1 MYNIDYVCGLGF
13 GDEGKGRIAAYLATK
28 YDEENTITVL
38 CSGSSQRGHTM
49 VDENGV
55 RHVFHHFGCATMY
68 GYHNYIDHMFY
79 SNPIMFRKE
88 WEELESKGITPVVYM
103 NKYTNLV
110 LPYHMLADQCYTE
123 IRREADDVVD
133 SSCGCGVWQ
142 ARTSTLFES
151 QREDGVV
158 VNECTTLA
166 TLINRR
172 KFDACMK
179 HFRNGT
185 LFIDR
190 IVSSADGNVYSE
202 IIKKYWDIINND
214 DVWEHYWEDL
224 NFMVE
229 HCTLVDDIEN
239 IKDAGYN
246 NYIVELSQ
254 GIYLDNDYAADSH
267 STSCNTRPSAYM
279 NLLSSLHRADC
290 RVTVNF
296 VTRWYLTR
304 HGFNQ
309 NYYGQTMDKEPE
321 FFGINTEVMNETNV
335 YNEWQG
341 KFNYDALS
349 LERIRYAINNER
361 SRFGNNV
368 TMRAFITCFDQVTN
382 KIYISN
388 DDPYDEEAYK
398 CLMPFEFLQQF
409 VSSVKNAC
417 GRGTVPACYVCCGE
431 QPENIIKL
439 RKDMIGGLKQYN
451 SENHLHDIV
460 HSINYDTVLGGTG
473 NTIRYTTADGSDTVR
488 FYSNAADYT
497 LTTTSADSV
506 IISYDDAVRTI
517 NYDDVV
523 SNHNNA
529 VPLGR
534 LDMTSLVDA
543 YARLSNACSSTTA
556 SNSTT
561 TTRFH
566 F

>member
-1 MYNIDYVCGLGF
+1 MYNVDYVCGLGF

-28 YDEENTITVL
+28 HDVEDTITVL

-49 VDENGV
+49 IAENGV

-88 WEELESKGITPVVYM
+88 WEELENKGITPVVYM
-103 NKYTNLV
+103 SRYTNLV
-110 LPYHMLADQCYTE
+110 LPYHMLADQCYVE
-123 IRREADDVVD
+123 LRRDADDIVD

-142 ARTSTLFES
+142 ARANTFFES
-151 QREDGVV
+151 QREDGTVN
-158 VNECTTLA
+158 NECTTLA
-166 TLINRR
+166 TLINRD

-179 HFRNGT
+179 YFRNRD

-190 IVSSADGNVYSE
+190 MVSSADGNANSE

-214 DVWEHYWEDL
+214 NVWENYWEDL

-254 GIYLDNDYAADSH
+254 GLYLDNDYAADSH

-309 NYYGQTMDKEPE
+309 NYYGQTMDKDPE
-321 FFGINTEVMNETNV
+321 FFGINTEIMNETNV

-341 KFNYDALS
+341 EFNYDALS
-349 LERIRYAINNER
+349 FERIRYAINNER

-368 TMRAFITCFDQVTN
+368 TIRTFITCFDQVTN
-382 KIYISN
+382 KIYITN
-388 DDPYDEEAYK
+388 DDPYDAESYK

-409 VSSVKNAC
+409 VSSVKSAC
-417 GRGTVPACYVCCGE
+417 GGRGSRLPHCYVCCGE

-439 RKDMIGGLKQYN
+439 RKDMIGDLKQYD
-451 SENHLHDIV
+451 SENHLNDIV
-460 HSINYDTVLGGTG
+460 RSINYDTISGGTG
-473 NTIRYTTADGSDTVR
+473 NTIRYTTVADNSNGVIV
-488 FYSNAADYT
+488 YSNADGYSCNTEPAVHYDGYVRFSSDNIDIASLADAY
-497 LTTTSADSV
+497 V
-506 IISYDDAVRTI
+506 
-517 NYDDVV
+517 
-523 SNHNNA
+523 
-529 VPLGR
+529 R
-534 LDMTSLVDA
+534 LD
-543 YARLSNACSSTTA
+543 NFCNSTTA

-561 TTRFH
+561 TTGFH